1 MQRASSIDTVP
12 SAREEALL
20 RVSSFVVLIGG
31 REFGFAEVGPLT
43 SVTDPG
49 APDSRHSHRFAPIL
63 LRRGLTTG
71 TDLYDW
77 RRAIISGKKDRR
89 DVIIRQL
96 SAPTG
101 EVVNSWRLV
110 GAWPSRW
117 SGPSFNALANDIAI
131 EEIEL
136 TFDDLIW
143 GG

>member
-1 MQRASSIDTVP
+1 MWDSIDGVP
-12 SAREEALL
+12 SPREEVLL
-20 RVSSFVVLIGG
+20 RISSFVVLIGG

-43 SVTDPG
+43 SATDPT
-49 APDSRHSHRFAPIL
+49 APDGQHGHHFAPIV
-63 LRRGLTTG
+63 LRRALTTG

-77 RRAIISGKKDRR
+77 RRAIVSGKKDRR

-101 EVVNSWRLV
+101 KVVNSWRLV

-117 SGPSFNALANDIAI
+117 SGPSFNALSGDIAM

-136 TFDDLIW
+136 TFDDLLW